1 MRKTRHHLVLQ
12 ERERVVPGFGVLCV
26 FGFDYKHKAEAWH
39 HSLSLLK
46 NEVMPRL
53 AHLGSAKKAA

>member
-1 MRKTRHHLVLQ
+1 L
-12 ERERVVPGFGVLCV
+12 V
-26 FGFDYKHKAEAWH
+26 FGFDYKHKPEAWH

-53 AHLGSAKKAA
+53 KHLGAELGRAA

>member
-1 MRKTRHHLVLQ
+1 MLL
-12 ERERVVPGFGVLCV
+12 V

-39 HSLSLLK
+39 HSLSLLR

-53 AHLGSAKKAA
+53 KHLGSAMKAA